1 LEKIGDLVEEH
12 GTKWSLIATF
22 FPGRTDNFIMKQYL
36 RWMKK
41 RNPSSTSSP
50 SGPSGPS
57 SPSGPSGSSG
67 SSKAPKR
74 TVPTKKRGRP
84 PKEKVSKEPIQ
95 PCTAKRPRGRPK
107 KNP

>member
-1 LEKIGDLVEEH
+1 MEEH

-36 RWMKK
+36 KWMKK
-41 RNPSSTSSP
+41 KN
-50 SGPSGPS
+50 PS
-57 SPSGPSGSSG
+57 SPSKA
-67 SSKAPKR
+67 SKK

-95 PCTAKRPRGRPK
+95 PSIAKRPRGRPK